1 MGKQAA
7 MLEEL
12 QIKNAFLQRVH
23 PTLKLSSLFVVFIC
37 MIFVYDIWRPLA
49 VLLLTVAA
57 VAFLGKIPLKLLLVL
72 LLPFALFGFSFVWL
86 QVVFPEERG
95 STVLFYIF
103 QMPVAL
109 ENIQTGVSLGLRTMV
124 FACWSL
130 LFVLTTSPVGL
141 VMSLIQKWRMPPSI
155 GYGMMAAYRF
165 LPQLREELNVIR
177 RARQIR
183 GMGSKPKMREW
194 KGMAVPL
201 MAGAVRKAERTA
213 LAMESKGFDGSRNR
227 TRYLQM
233 NYKKTDMWFAAGFIL
248 FITVVFLLPLL

>member
-1 MGKQAA
+1 

-12 QIKNAFLQRVH
+12 QTRNAFLQRVH
-23 PTLKLSSLFVVFIC
+23 PTLKLLSLFLVFFC

-49 VLLLTVAA
+49 VLVLTVAA
-57 VAFLGKIPLKLLLVL
+57 VAFLGKVPLKLLLVL

-95 STVLFYIF
+95 STVLFYVF

-109 ENIQTGVSLGLRTMV
+109 ENIQTGVSLGLRAMV
-124 FACWSL
+124 FASWSL
-130 LFVLTTSPVGL
+130 LFVLTTSPVSL
-141 VMSLIQKWRMPPSI
+141 VMSLIQKWHMPPSI

-165 LPQLREELNVIR
+165 LPQLREELVVIR

-194 KGMAVPL
+194 TEMAVPL

-213 LAMESKGFDGSRNR
+213 LAMESKGFDGSRKR
-227 TRYLQM
+227 TKYVQM
-233 NYKKTDMWFAAGFIL
+233 NYKKTDLWFTAGFIL
-248 FITVVFLLPLL
+248 FITVVFLLPMP